1 MRVCG
6 VVHRAV
12 IVDIDLS
19 FSVAAVQLFPA
30 HHRIWKLKRSILDA
44 FRIQT
49 TIGAE
54 VYILKEKTEQ
64 RLRNRGARLVDLHR
78 DVLRLNNRNQQE
90 ERKKNPRHPC
100 HPRLFPVMR
109 RMNSTSS
116 TM

>member
-12 IVDIDLS
+12 IVDIDLA

-30 HHRIWKLKRSILDA
+30 HHRIWKLERSILDA

-54 VYILKEKTEQ
+54 VYILKEKTKQ
-64 RLRNRGARLVDLHR
+64 CLWNRSARLINLHGNVLCLNKR
-78 DVLRLNNRNQQE
+78 DQQE
-90 ERKKNPRHPC
+90 DRKKNPRHPC